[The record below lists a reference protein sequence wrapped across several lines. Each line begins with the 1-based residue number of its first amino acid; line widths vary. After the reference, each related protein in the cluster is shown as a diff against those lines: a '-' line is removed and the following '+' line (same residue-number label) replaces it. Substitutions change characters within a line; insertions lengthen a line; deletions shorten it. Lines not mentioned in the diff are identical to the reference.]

1 MRSSC
6 PIPCPPGSDPVPRRT
21 RIRTRTRTGIRI
33 RTRTRRAPRR
43 TRRRGPRVGPPRAAA
58 DGRRTGFGRSS
69 RPQPGSSSAG
79 PRGGS
84 RGRSSDGRGAS
95 APGSRRIRR
104 RTWTPCRLLRGPP
117 SCVSSV
123 PRPSDNHDN
132 VTLRKTPR
140 PIFRILISGIFRAPH
155 RERRGA
161 RVGCD
166 PAAGRD
172 PAREDVHSR
181 FIVRGLGSA
190 STEAPGAGEEEA
202 PTATRLGTH
211 HTPGNRDVTEELPTG
226 KRGRGSPYRREWD
239 RPP

>member
-1 MRSSC
+1 MGGGRVSDDRPDC
-6 PIPCPPGSDPVPRRT
+6 DPG
-21 RIRTRTRTGIRI
+21 
-33 RTRTRRAPRR
+33 
-43 TRRRGPRVGPPRAAA
+43 RRRRDRAAGSA
-58 DGRRTGFGRSS
+58 VGRRTG
-69 RPQPGSSSAG
+69 AG
-79 PRGGS
+79 PQRRARGESDGE
-84 RGRSSDGRGAS
+84 RGRHVDYYAG
-95 APGSRRIRR
+95 RR
-104 RTWTPCRLLRGPP
+104 RACQVSLGLPTIPIVLPRGKRHGRAEGF
-117 SCVSSV
+117 S
-123 PRPSDNHDN
+123 
-132 VTLRKTPR
+132 RKWV
-140 PIFRILISGIFRAPH
+140 IYDRAPH

-166 PAAGRD
+166 PGAGRD

-211 HTPGNRDVTEELPTG
+211 HTPGNRDVTEELRTG

>member
-1 MRSSC
+1 MLVV
-6 PIPCPPGSDPVPRRT
+6 PDPLPPGSDPSLAVRVSVPVPVPYPYPYPYPT
-21 RIRTRTRTGIRI
+21 
-33 RTRTRRAPRR
+33 APRR

-58 DGRRTGFGRSS
+58 DGRRTGFVRSS
-69 RPQPGSSSAG
+69 RPRPLVVGGTA
-79 PRGGS
+79 RGS
-84 RGRSSDGRGAS
+84 RGRSPDGRGAGAGLTANPTANVDAS
-95 APGSRRIRR
+95 VTARAAVRAAGVLGLP
-104 RTWTPCRLLRGPP
+104 TPRY
-117 SCVSSV
+117 
-123 PRPSDNHDN
+123 
-132 VTLRKTPR
+132 VTSRKTPR
-140 PIFRILISGIFRAPH
+140 PILYFSGIFRAPH

-166 PAAGRD
+166 PGAGRD

-202 PTATRLGTH
+202 PTAIRLGTH
-211 HTPGNRDVTEELPTG
+211 HAPGNRDVTEELPTG